1 MVINK
6 KISMKQDIA
15 AYLVDSFTDFLGKE
29 HKIVSCA
36 LSHSPGSNVTIK
48 TMHGPEE
55 FIACS
60 EKAVYRT
67 VAIGI
72 AICNPTDT
80 FNVEVGKRIAY
91 HKAVNKP
98 NIPKI
103 YVTDKGII
111 TKELVE
117 TFLKQQVRFC
127 KENPELLIPGYDQAR
142 TAHEQNIALRKEVE
156 NLTPDEKVIF
166 DLAVSGFDF
175 SKYIKLAKS
184 LKA

>member
-1 MVINK
+1 MVTNK

-29 HKIVSCA
+29 HKIVACA
-36 LSHSPGSNVTIK
+36 LSHSPSSNVTIK
-48 TMHGPEE
+48 TMHDPEE
-55 FIACS
+55 TIDYS
-60 EKAVYRT
+60 EKDVYRT

-72 AICNPTDT
+72 AVCNPTDT
-80 FNVEVGKRIAY
+80 FDVEVGKRIAY
-91 HKAVNKP
+91 YKAANKTD
-98 NIPKI
+98 IPRI

-127 KENPELLIPGYDQAR
+127 KENPELLIPGYNQAK
-142 TAHEQNIALRKEVE
+142 TAHEQKVALCKEVE
-156 NLTPDEKVIF
+156 NLTPNEKVIF